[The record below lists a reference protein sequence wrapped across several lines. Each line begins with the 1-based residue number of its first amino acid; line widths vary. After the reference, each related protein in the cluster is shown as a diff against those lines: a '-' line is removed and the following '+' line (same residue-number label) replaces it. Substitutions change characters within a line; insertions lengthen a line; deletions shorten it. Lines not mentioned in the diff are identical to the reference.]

1 MQKLSAVPWLSRSC
15 RTLISFLIAL
25 ALVFS
30 AFAVLKIASRAKQT
44 RVDEFT
50 TGSIQKSSAV
60 RKSETKGRM
69 VSYVDPTVSLPRC
82 WTHLSGSAAFS
93 RHQSLFFQSANPI
106 EREK

>member
-1 MQKLSAVPWLSRSC
+1 MRKLSAVSWLSRSC

-69 VSYVDPTVSLPRC
+69 VSYVDPTVSQPPPRQVQSNATVQGAVPLPRPRPK
-82 WTHLSGSAAFS
+82 L
-93 RHQSLFFQSANPI
+93 
-106 EREK
+106 K